1 MVNGRSPLDWVV
13 DRYQVKTDKKS
24 GIADDPND
32 YSEDPW
38 YILNLIVRLV
48 RVSMETQQIMASL
61 PTNIDEID
69 HPSNWPV
76 EWTAQS

>member
-1 MVNGRSPLDWVV
+1 MVNGRSPLDWLV

-32 YSEDPW
+32 YSDDPG
-38 YILNLIVRLV
+38 YIVDLIVRLV

-61 PTNIDEID
+61 PASIDGID
-69 HPSNWPV
+69 HPGNWPTG
-76 EWTAQS
+76 WTVQS